1 MHHQVAM
8 SVIDSFDDVTEELN
22 PFGDSEL
29 LFVTPEMDRL
39 AFHKLHDEVRPAFG
53 GGASIE
59 KFGDVRMIERSK
71 YLAFLLKTGPHGR
84 RVKGRQYQLDGG
96 LAVED
101 SIGTLGE
108 IDRSHAA
115 SSEFPREGITTDD
128 ATLEFGR
135 FMHAERQRN
144 SKDRLIEPS
153 REIPMSLYQPMNFSL
168 KILAFLAFAADESI
182 LARAVHGQSFF
193 VDSADQA

>member
-1 MHHQVAM
+1 V
-8 SVIDSFDDVTEELN
+8 V
-22 PFGDSEL
+22 
-29 LFVTPEMDRL
+29 
-39 AFHKLHDEVRPAFG
+39 
-53 GGASIE
+53 E

-71 YLAFLLKTGPHGR
+71 YLAFLLKTGPHGC
-84 RVKGRQYQLDGG
+84 RVEGRQYQLDGR

-115 SSEFPREGITTDD
+115 SSELPREGITTDD

-153 REIPMSLYQPMNFSL
+153 REIPMSLYQPMDLSL
-168 KILAFLAFAADESI
+168 KILASLASAPDECV
-182 LARAVHGQSFF
+182 LARAIHRQSFF
-193 VDSADQA
+193 VDLADQA